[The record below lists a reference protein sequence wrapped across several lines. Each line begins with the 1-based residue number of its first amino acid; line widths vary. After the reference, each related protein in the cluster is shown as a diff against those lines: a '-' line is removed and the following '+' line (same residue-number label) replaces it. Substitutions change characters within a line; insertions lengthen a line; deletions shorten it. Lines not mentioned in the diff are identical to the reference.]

1 MDQPRPLPE
10 FENPP
15 VVEVAIALQFS
26 PLERLSSP
34 HLGLLWGRL
43 KSFGYVVVEEHKALE
58 PAFEEFK
65 PQDRGKVRV
74 RVDAAADQPPARV
87 WFLNESGNE
96 LIQVQRDRFVV
107 NWRRGAHDEPYP
119 RYAQIISRFREVLGE
134 FEEFVGSESL
144 GSITPTQCEI
154 TYVNHLISGEGWVDH
169 GDLDKVLSMWRA
181 SYSEEYLPQPEDSA
195 IGARY
200 RMLDLAGRPLGR
212 LYVEVRPA
220 YRVSDSKP
228 IFVMNLTARGAP
240 RPVSNERMFQLLDL
254 QHEWI
259 VRGFAAITTPSMHRV
274 WGRTDG

>member
-1 MDQPRPLPE
+1 MKQTQWIAIVKDGDLAGAKQY
-10 FENPP
+10 P
-15 VVEVAIALQFS
+15 VTMAGAT
-26 PLERLSSP
+26 
-34 HLGLLWGRL
+34 
-43 KSFGYVVVEEHKALE
+43 
-58 PAFEEFK
+58 
-65 PQDRGKVRV
+65 VRV
-74 RVDAAADQPPARV
+74 HGRPIVNSRYCEAHA
-87 WFLNESGNE
+87 
-96 LIQVQRDRFVV
+96 LIETRYEHPDKKQQQR
-107 NWRRGAHDEPYP
+107 
-119 RYAQIISRFREVLGE
+119 
-134 FEEFVGSESL
+134 
-144 GSITPTQCEI
+144 
-154 TYVNHLISGEGWVDH
+154 
-169 GDLDKVLSMWRA
+169 MWRA